1 MLAERVSSPYVQGYA
16 RSRRLKSSRKVA
28 GNPYFL
34 AVFSAAVVFLYAVT
48 VLCSLNT
55 MLGNQLT
62 ETEARLRAVEE
73 KNALLQA
80 KMETLRDYRRIE
92 GFALSTGM
100 VMRLKADVAA
110 APETAPPGRVVAQF
124 RPSDPVSANAAA
136 RANPR

>member
-1 MLAERVSSPYVQGYA
+1 MLAERVSSPYVRGYA
-16 RSRRLKSSRKVA
+16 QSRRLKGSKRIA

-55 MLGNQLT
+55 RLGNQLA
-62 ETEARLRAVEE
+62 EMEARLRVVEE
-73 KNALLQA
+73 RNTLLQA
-80 KMETLRDYRRIE
+80 KMETLRDCRRVE

-110 APETAPPGRVVAQF
+110 APEAAPPGRVVTQF
-124 RPSDPVSANAAA
+124 RSSDPVSANAVA